1 MNRPV
6 AQFALALPL
15 LIFLAGCSSGHR
27 HRPHLHAEWHPQREL
42 LLKYDANHDGVVT
55 RAEMEAGLRTDFI
68 AADTNHDGCLEPDE
82 VRAVNEARWK
92 IYGST
97 ASPLI
102 DWTQGGCVTFGGFAA
117 TARSLFDEMDRDG
130 DGQLT
135 GEEMGVRGGQKPVP
149 AGENTARHRHR
160 QENGSN
166 SGGN

>member
-1 MNRPV
+1 MNRPI
-6 AQFALALPL
+6 ARIALALSLPIL
-15 LIFLAGCSSGHR
+15 LAGCSSGHR
-27 HRPHLHAEWHPQREL
+27 PQPRLHAEWHPQREL
-42 LLKYDANHDGVVT
+42 LLKYDANHDGIVT
-55 RAEMEAGLRTDFI
+55 RAEMEAGLRTDFA
-68 AADTNHDGCLEPDE
+68 AADTNHNGCLEPDE

-149 AGENTARHRHR
+149 AGETTTSHRHR
-160 QENGSN
+160 QENGRN
-166 SGGN
+166 DSGN